1 MLEFFIRFIKI
12 KKIYIK
18 ENNIIVFVFNLL
30 IIFLSLKFLSK
41 NDEKKNQLYN
51 IIIHYIMVSLYDFFN
66 MIIFDQSLSS
76 ELNPFILGEN

>member
-41 NDEKKNQLYN
+41 NNEKKNQLYN

>member
-1 MLEFFIRFIKI
+1 MLEFFIRFMKI

-41 NDEKKNQLYN
+41 NNEKKKS
-51 IIIHYIMVSLYDFFN
+51 II
-66 MIIFDQSLSS
+66 
-76 ELNPFILGEN
+76 

>member
-1 MLEFFIRFIKI
+1 MLEFFIRFMKI

>member
-1 MLEFFIRFIKI
+1 MKI